1 MANVLT
7 RAEARI
13 NSAIQKHSAANA
25 AGGGTAQ
32 LELVS
37 APTASDVMRSMD
49 EEIVDDRGAEEKDA
63 EEAINITVQAV
74 QDAVPAARTMKRMMS
89 SAVQDSQSQVSLQL
103 ARSLNAVRGAAMA
116 AKHVSF
122 DKYDEAAVHDFGL
135 MGRCMMST
143 GRLVKGACACA
154 CA

>member
-13 NSAIQKHSAANA
+13 KSAIQKHSAANA

-89 SAVQDSQSQVSLQL
+89 SAVLL
-103 ARSLNAVRGAAMA
+103 ERSLKGAAMA